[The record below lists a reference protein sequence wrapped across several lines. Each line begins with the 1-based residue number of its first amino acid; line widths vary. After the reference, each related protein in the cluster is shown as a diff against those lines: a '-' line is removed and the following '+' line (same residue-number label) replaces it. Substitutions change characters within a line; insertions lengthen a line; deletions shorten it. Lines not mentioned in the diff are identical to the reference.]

1 MLCSRTTASSGV
13 TCTNRTEPSLL
24 YPATVVSRPF
34 LTASRYS
41 IGGLC
46 SRGALCGLERVRGHG
61 PVDWVPR
68 PSSVTADPPPRSVS
82 RTRIVVRVETA
93 RAGPDESVHGICGRR
108 QSLGGSITPSCTKK
122 SRLSQ
127 KLRSSTTLP
136 SSNRS
141 MVTPG
146 LSMVLPVASIPCSA
160 PSCVPR
166 PV

>member
-13 TCTNRTEPSLL
+13 TCTNRTV
-24 YPATVVSRPF
+24 PAVSRYCRQQAVPHSITIF
-34 LTASRYS
+34 HRRFVFARCAVRSGAGPRSRS
-41 IGGLC
+41 GRLG
-46 SRGALCGLERVRGHG
+46 S
-61 PVDWVPR
+61 R